1 MKFVN
6 FNYVKARNFLSI
18 GEEEVEIT
26 FKQGINII
34 TGNNKDKVD
43 RRNGVGKSTIADSI
57 HFAIFGETIREIPKS
72 NIINNIT
79 KKSTY
84 VELSFSVTENDRV
97 TNYKIIRSLKPTKC
111 FLYINDEDKTESTII
126 NTTNRIKEILCASQ
140 EIFQNCVIMS
150 LNTTLPFMAQKKVE
164 KRKFIEGILKL
175 EVFSQMLQAARTEHN
190 EVLKDYDSTNK
201 ELNHQKNYRDI
212 VTKQLED
219 KKNDIKNR
227 IERYNSDISKKKN
240 KLVLLEDQIT
250 EPNLKLVSDIK
261 EKKTT
266 FDNKI
271 TEIDEVIEK
280 EQYKKMQYE
289 TEIKMFEKTFKQIGT
304 DKSSCPV
311 CLHKISSDDLDHI
324 EEEKRYYK
332 FLINNRKE
340 DIKEI
345 LLQVDKLKT
354 YKNEYKDE
362 SNKCK
367 SYLKDCLHA
376 IEANKRV
383 RANITELKEE
393 ISEIEKEIDSAND
406 SNDNDTELQKQ
417 INDYT
422 NEVVNLEEQ
431 VEDLSKNNKVL
442 EFVKFILSEEGVK
455 SFIVKKI
462 LNILNGRLLF
472 YLKKMD
478 ANCVVKFNEFF
489 EEEIKNDKGQECSY
503 FNFSG
508 AERKNIDL
516 ACLFTFM
523 DIRRM
528 QGDVSYNLVMFDE
541 LLDSSLDEKGVE
553 LVLNILKERV
563 ETYKES
569 IYIISHRKESAKE
582 CSGEVIYLEKSNGI
596 TRKQK
601 FYSFMMD

>member
-6 FNYVKARNFLSI
+6 FNYIKARNFLSI
-18 GEEEVEIT
+18 GDEEVEVV
-26 FKQGINII
+26 FKKGINVI

-72 NIINNIT
+72 NIVNNIT
-79 KKSTY
+79 KKGTY
-84 VELSFSVTENDRV
+84 VELSFSVTESNKV
-97 TNYKIIRSLKPTKC
+97 TEYKIIRSLKPTKC

-126 NTTNRIKEILCASQ
+126 NTTNRIKEILYASQ

-150 LNTTLPFMAQKKVE
+150 INTTLPFMAQKKVE

-175 EVFSQMLQAARTEHN
+175 EVFSQMLQAARNEHN
-190 EVLKDYDSTNK
+190 DVLRDYDSTNK
-201 ELNHQKNYRDI
+201 ELNHQKNYKDI
-212 VTKQLED
+212 VSKQLED
-219 KKNDIKNR
+219 KKSDIKNR
-227 IERYNSDISKKKN
+227 IDRYNSDINKKKN
-240 KLVLLEDQIT
+240 KLILLEDQIT

-261 EKKTT
+261 EKKNN

-271 TEIDEVIEK
+271 SDIDTAIER
-280 EQYKKMQYE
+280 EHYKKMQYE
-289 TEIKMFEKTFKQIGT
+289 TEIKMFERTFKQIGT

-311 CLHKISSDDLDHI
+311 CLHEISSEDLAHIEDEKNKISNDIADRESDID
-324 EEEKRYYK
+324 
-332 FLINNRKE
+332 
-340 DIKEI
+340 EI
-345 LLQVDKLKT
+345 LLQVEKLKD
-354 YKNEYKDE
+354 YKNDYKLE
-362 SNKCK
+362 SDKCK
-367 SYLKDCLHA
+367 SYLKDCLTA
-376 IEANKRV
+376 IESNKRV
-383 RANITELKEE
+383 RASITEIKEE
-393 ISEIEKEIDSAND
+393 ILDIEKEIKDAESSNNND
-406 SNDNDTELQKQ
+406 LDLENQ
-417 INDYT
+417 IKDYT
-422 NEVVNLEEQ
+422 AKVDMLEEQ
-431 VEDLSKNNKVL
+431 VESLSKNNKVL

-462 LNILNGRLLF
+462 LNILNGRLLY

-478 ANCVVKFNEFF
+478 ANCVCKFNEFF

-563 ETYKES
+563 ETYNES

-582 CSGEVIYLEKSNGI
+582 SSGEVIYLEKTNGI
-596 TRKQK
+596 TRKLK
-601 FYSFMMD
+601 YNN

>member
-6 FNYVKARNFLSI
+6 FNYIKARNFLSI
-18 GEEEVEIT
+18 GDEEVEVV
-26 FKQGINII
+26 FKKGINVI

-72 NIINNIT
+72 NIVNNIT
-79 KKSTY
+79 KKGTY
-84 VELSFSVTENDRV
+84 VELSFSVTESNKV
-97 TNYKIIRSLKPTKC
+97 TEYKIIRSLKPTKC

-126 NTTNRIKEILCASQ
+126 NTTNRIKEILYASQ

-150 LNTTLPFMAQKKVE
+150 INTTLPFMAQKKVE

-175 EVFSQMLQAARTEHN
+175 EVFSQMLQAARNEHN
-190 EVLKDYDSTNK
+190 DVLRDYDSTNK
-201 ELNHQKNYRDI
+201 ELNHQKNYKDI
-212 VTKQLED
+212 VSKQLED
-219 KKNDIKNR
+219 KKSDIKNR
-227 IERYNSDISKKKN
+227 ISRYNSDINKKKN
-240 KLVLLEDQIT
+240 KLILLEDQIT

-261 EKKTT
+261 EKKSN

-271 TEIDEVIEK
+271 SDIDTAIER
-280 EQYKKMQYE
+280 EHYKKMQYE
-289 TEIKMFEKTFKQIGT
+289 TEIKMFERTFKQIGT

-311 CLHKISSDDLDHI
+311 CLHEISSEDLAHIEDEKNKISNDIADRESDID
-324 EEEKRYYK
+324 
-332 FLINNRKE
+332 
-340 DIKEI
+340 EI
-345 LLQVDKLKT
+345 LLQVDKLKN
-354 YKNEYKDE
+354 YKNDYRLE
-362 SNKCK
+362 SDKCK
-367 SYLKDCLHA
+367 SYLKDCLTA
-376 IEANKRV
+376 IESNKRV
-383 RANITELKEE
+383 RASITEIKEE
-393 ISEIEKEIDSAND
+393 ILDIEKEIKDAES
-406 SNDNDTELQKQ
+406 SNDNDLDLENQ
-417 INDYT
+417 IKDYT
-422 NEVVNLEEQ
+422 TKVDMLEEQ
-431 VEDLSKNNKVL
+431 VESLSKNNKVL

-462 LNILNGRLLF
+462 LNILNGRLLY

-478 ANCVVKFNEFF
+478 ANCVCKFNEFF

-563 ETYKES
+563 ETYNES

-582 CSGEVIYLEKSNGI
+582 SSGEVIYLEKTNGI
-596 TRKQK
+596 TRKLK
-601 FYSFMMD
+601 YNN